1 MNELMCPF
9 STNGFVHYL
18 NSPCWEDLLWKKF
31 CMPLTLRPAATWP
44 SKTQLISLYCLR
56 VSYQHHHPRN
66 KRSQLSSY
74 QSAIYAH
81 FNILFFF
88 FLNLNTFVI
97 SAFVCVFY
105 SLFIVTHLPSFF
117 VVLAFIFAINAPF
130 CWHQAS
136 FKKNFSK
143 FLQSACL

>member
-1 MNELMCPF
+1 MCPF

-18 NSPCWEDLLWKKF
+18 NSPCWEDPLWKKF

-88 FLNLNTFVI
+88 FEFEYFCYLGFCLCILLPVH
-97 SAFVCVFY
+97 SY
-105 SLFIVTHLPSFF
+105 PPSF
-117 VVLAFIFAINAPF
+117 VLCRISVYFRYKCTFLL
-130 CWHQAS
+130 AS
-136 FKKNFSK
+136 SIIQKK
-143 FLQSACL
+143 L